1 MMSNAGKS
9 SRWYNVKPR
18 IVQNICIHQNLSSR
32 IKHIPIEGFPPST
45 PNKSWFHP
53 SCHWVKLYINHS
65 LSGHFLEG
73 SCKFIIAIL
82 GCSRQI
88 EGNQTRHYSIGWYI
102 ATFERCHT
110 RLTGSNAAFFKHFWL
125 STCVT
130 NFWLDYIQN
139 QADSRSWSHGFLR
152 NFPSK
157 DLAVKTLAQCVAAKL
172 LHGAMPAPQHRL
184 QGLQRDTRHL
194 VKRLV
199 GEGLRPYLGNMPS
212 GNQTWL
218 AGKLTIY
225 RWLSD

>member
-88 EGNQTRHYSIGWYI
+88 EGNQTRHYSIRWYI

-125 STCVT
+125 FNMCH
-130 NFWLDYIQN
+130 Q
-139 QADSRSWSHGFLR
+139 FL
-152 NFPSK
+152 
-157 DLAVKTLAQCVAAKL
+157 
-172 LHGAMPAPQHRL
+172 
-184 QGLQRDTRHL
+184 
-194 VKRLV
+194 
-199 GEGLRPYLGNMPS
+199 
-212 GNQTWL
+212 TWL
-218 AGKLTIY
+218 YTEPSWFSQLKPWFPAIFFPAKTSQSR
-225 RWLSD
+225 RWPNALQQSFCMAPCPPHSTGFKGCSVTHVTWWNGNGWLVSGLLALPRKHALW